1 MTKVAEHDV
10 KRDIIERQRLR
21 VALTKIDFHIRD
33 TRVLARPLEQ
43 LRRKINTAHACAHPC
58 GGDRGYARATADIE
72 NILSSA
78 NVRELHQTRRRRRRQ
93 RLKWREMFPAL
104 SLRFFEFGNGI
115 FAHASMTFCLYSC
128 DRSKENKLD
137 VDSRSHVLH

>member
-1 MTKVAEHDV
+1 V
-10 KRDIIERQRLR
+10 
-21 VALTKIDFHIRD
+21 
-33 TRVLARPLEQ
+33 
-43 LRRKINTAHACAHPC
+43 RRSV

-72 NILSSA
+72 NVLSSA

-115 FAHASMTFCLYSC
+115 FAHAPITSCLYFC
-128 DRSKENKLD
+128 HRCNEIKL
-137 VDSRSHVLH
+137 S